1 MAQRLFHNQEK
12 VGGTYKKALLKK
24 GSRITEEYP
33 APPPPICPPPLLRK
47 KIRQH
52 LQKK

>member
-33 APPPPICPPPLLRK
+33 APPHLPPPPLLRK